1 MKGGEGKMDRK
12 TVEKH
17 RRMQMKA
24 LCLKLANLIPQDYI
38 SKDITS
44 QQDHL
49 DRAAAYIHNLTERIQ
64 KLKQRKELGGCNYM
78 ETDTEIEDSTKLG
91 FKFPVVEVRHQ
102 DQNLEVLLISG
113 LKKRFALHEVIA
125 ILEEGGA
132 DVVNASFSIVGNKII
147 HTIHCQAISSRIG
160 LEASRVSERL
170 QQLIR

>member
-24 LCLKLANLIPQDYI
+24 LCLKLANQIPQDYI
-38 SKDITS
+38 SKEITS

-49 DRAAAYIHNLTERIQ
+49 DRAAEYIHNMRERIQ
-64 KLKQRKELGGCNYM
+64 KLKQRKELGRSNYM
-78 ETDTEIEDSTKLG
+78 ESDTEMEDSAKLG

-113 LKKRFALHEVIA
+113 LKKRFALHEVIG
-125 ILEEGGA
+125 ILEEEGA
-132 DVVNASFSIVGNKII
+132 EVVNASFSIVGNKII
-147 HTIHCQAISSRIG
+147 YTIHCQAISSRIG
-160 LEASRVSERL
+160 LEASKVSERL